1 MQTSPWRAAKT
12 PDACKF
18 KYGADK
24 RRMNRADLRK
34 LFPVIYMHK
43 SIWSQTCLLPSF
55 PSLTGNVKTDVAIIG
70 GGMAGLLCAHQLKTA
85 GVDCL
90 VIEAERTGGGV
101 TANTTA
107 KITSQHGLI
116 YDKLLEKFGPEIARD
131 YWQINQ
137 NALAEYRR
145 LAEGIPCDFEIRDNF
160 IYSVD
165 SRDDLDRELE
175 ALYRLKIP
183 VELVE
188 SLPLPLSTVGAV
200 CFRDQAQFHPLKFLS
215 GIASNLNIREHT
227 RALKIEKGRVITDRG
242 TIRAEKIIVA
252 THFPFYDRRGLYFVK
267 QYQDR
272 SYVLALAEAADVNG
286 MYLDGSGKGLSFR
299 NQDGLLLLGG
309 GSHRTGKQSRGWEP
323 LSAFA
328 DAHYP
333 GSKEV
338 ARWAAQDCMT
348 LDGMPYVGQYSPRTP
363 WLYVATGFNKWGMT
377 SSMAAALILREQILD
392 RDPGYAE
399 IFNPA
404 RELYIPQLAA
414 NIWESAVNLLTPTR
428 PRCPHLGCALKWNP
442 RERSWDCPCH
452 GSRFGEDGKLLDTP
466 AIRDL
471 EER

>member
-1 MQTSPWRAAKT
+1 M
-12 PDACKF
+12 
-18 KYGADK
+18 
-24 RRMNRADLRK
+24 
-34 LFPVIYMHK
+34 
-43 SIWSQTCLLPSF
+43 PSF
-55 PSLTGNVKTDVAIIG
+55 SPLTGNVKTEVAIIG
-70 GGMAGLLCAHQLKTA
+70 GGMAGVLCAHQLEKA

-90 VIEAERTGGGV
+90 VIEAERIGGGV

-107 KITSQHGLI
+107 KITSQHGLV
-116 YDKLLEKFGPEIARD
+116 YHKLFEKFGPDIARC

-137 NALAEYRR
+137 NALAEYRQ
-145 LAEGIPCDFEIRDNF
+145 LAEEIPCDFEVLDNF
-160 IYSVD
+160 IYSLN
-165 SRDDLDRELE
+165 SRDVLDTELE
-175 ALYRLKIP
+175 ALGRMKIP
-183 VELVE
+183 AELAE
-188 SLPLPLSTVGAV
+188 NLPLPVPTAGAV
-200 CFRDQAQFHPLKFLS
+200 CFRDQAQFHPMKFLS
-215 GIASNLNIREHT
+215 GIVKSLNIREHT

-252 THFPFYDRRGLYFVK
+252 THFPFYDRRGLYFMK

-272 SYVLALAEAADVNG
+272 SYVLVLAGAAEVKG

-328 DAHYP
+328 DTHYP
-333 GSKEV
+333 GSRVV

-348 LDGMPYVGQYSPRTP
+348 LDSMPYVGQYSPRTP

-377 SSMAAALILREQILD
+377 GSMAAAQILRDQILG
-392 RDPGYAE
+392 RDHVYAE

-404 RELYIPQLAA
+404 RSMFHPQLAE
-414 NIWESAVNLLTPTR
+414 NLLETSLNLLTLR
-428 PRCPHLGCALKWNP
+428 QPRCPHLGCALKWNP
-442 RERSWDCPCH
+442 REHSWDCPCH
-452 GSRFGEDGKLLDTP
+452 GSRFDEDGKLLDTP